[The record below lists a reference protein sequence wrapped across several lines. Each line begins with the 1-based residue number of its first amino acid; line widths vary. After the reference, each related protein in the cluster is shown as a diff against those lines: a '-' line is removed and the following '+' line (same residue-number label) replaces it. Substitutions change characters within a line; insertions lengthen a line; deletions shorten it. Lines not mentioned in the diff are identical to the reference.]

1 METLQIMAI
10 VVWSIVI
17 VGTIIIELAGPQ
29 VVSIWFT
36 LGALVSLIL
45 AIFNVELWIQIVV
58 FVGVSLVALAITK
71 PLYDKFLKKEMAK
84 KDVNSLVGEQGRIV
98 ELEIEPERQYVE
110 IKGANW
116 EIINEEKFKLGTKVQ
131 VIEVEGNKLKVEEK

>member
-58 FVGVSLVALAITK
+58 FVGISLVALAITK
-71 PLYDKFLKKEMAK
+71 PLYDKFLKK
-84 KDVNSLVGEQGRIV
+84 R
-98 ELEIEPERQYVE
+98 
-110 IKGANW
+110 W
-116 EIINEEKFKLGTKVQ
+116 
-131 VIEVEGNKLKVEEK
+131 LKT

>member
-84 KDVNSLVGEQGRIV
+84 K
-98 ELEIEPERQYVE
+98 
-110 IKGANW
+110 
-116 EIINEEKFKLGTKVQ
+116 T
-131 VIEVEGNKLKVEEK
+131 